1 MRIIVGVTGATGVGM
16 SYRLL
21 QALKQIKDCKTHLVI
36 SKGAIL
42 TWKLECTRPVESLYE
57 LADVVYEEEDLAA
70 DISSG
75 SFVTDGMII
84 IPCSMKTLAGI
95 ASGYAEN
102 LIQRSAD
109 VCLKENRK
117 VVLVPREMPLGRI
130 HLRNMKEAADYGC
143 IIVPPV
149 LTFYNGASTIE
160 DQIDHIIGKILMQFG
175 ISCPG
180 FRAWNGA
187 KPDLGQNQSSSEKEH
202 LSEYER

>member
-21 QALKQIKDCKTHLVI
+21 QALKQVEECEIHLIV
-36 SKGAIL
+36 SKGAEL
-42 TWKLECTRPVESLYE
+42 TWKLECAQPMEKLYE
-57 LADVVYEEEDLAA
+57 LADVIYEEEDLAA

-84 IPCSMKTLAGI
+84 LPCSMKTLAGI
-95 ASGYAEN
+95 VSGYAEN

-143 IIVPPV
+143 VIVPPV
-149 LTFYNGASTIE
+149 LTFYNGASSIE
-160 DQIDHIIGKILMQFG
+160 EQIDHIIGKILLQFG
-175 ISCPG
+175 ITYSRFQP
-180 FRAWNGA
+180 WNSREVKG
-187 KPDLGQNQSSSEKEH
+187 KQEK
-202 LSEYER
+202 